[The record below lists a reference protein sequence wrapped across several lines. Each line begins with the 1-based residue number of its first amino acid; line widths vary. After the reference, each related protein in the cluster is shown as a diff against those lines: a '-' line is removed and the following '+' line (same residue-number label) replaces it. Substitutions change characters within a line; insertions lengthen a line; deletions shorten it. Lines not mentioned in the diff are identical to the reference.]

1 MRTIEKLK
9 ISEFYT
15 LVAMHDTER
24 GYLDFRV
31 TRHNVDKPEIVVIS
45 NIEDYSMYS
54 VQVLTTSAGALDS
67 IDLGHYISE
76 LEEARETVECIIE
89 TIMLNY
95 DVTVM

>member
-1 MRTIEKLK
+1 MRKIEKLK

-31 TRHNVDKPEIVVIS
+31 RRHNVDKPEIVVIS
-45 NIEDYSMYS
+45 DLEDYSMYS
-54 VQVLTTSAGALDS
+54 VKVLTPSVGALDS
-67 IDLGHYISE
+67 IDLAMYISE
-76 LEEARETVECIIE
+76 LEEAWETVECIIE